1 MSSPVK
7 MLSVNN
13 FSLVGTKKKA
23 LAVDIERPTLV
34 WFKLPPEKCPRCA
47 EFQNVWGQLVRL
59 ENRVVFGMCDLD
71 GNNRNIV
78 QMSKDTSTPLT
89 GVPKLIF
96 YFGGL
101 PYAIF
106 QGQRNLQSIQAFIG
120 QAISKAQEQTQ
131 TVPQNNI
138 YGGQSKPS
146 QRTYQPDLP
155 PKLPRQARTIG
166 SGGYNL
172 LGGAEDSEENVLLVP
187 TVFNPFN
194 KPWAIDNAGGYKNV
208 GE

>member
-13 FSLVGTKKKA
+13 FSVVGTKKKA
-23 LAVDIERPTLV
+23 LAIDIERPTLV
-34 WFKLPPEKCPRCA
+34 WFKLPPEKCERCR
-47 EFQNVWGQLVRL
+47 EFTNVWQQLVRV
-59 ENRVVFGMCDLD
+59 ESRVVFGLCDLD

-78 QMSKDTSTPLT
+78 QMSKDTSTPIA

-120 QAISKAQEQTQ
+120 QAITKAQEQAQ
-131 TVPQNNI
+131 VQPQSNI
-138 YGGQSKPS
+138 YGGQSRQS
-146 QRTYQPDLP
+146 QKVYQPDLP
-155 PKLPRQARTIG
+155 PRLPKQARG
-166 SGGYNL
+166 
-172 LGGAEDSEENVLLVP
+172 
-187 TVFNPFN
+187 
-194 KPWAIDNAGGYKNV
+194 AGGYSVMN
-208 GE
+208 GADDENDG